1 MTNEILAALV
11 AVYIVDVSGFTESW
25 RNGLA
30 RLLRINRLRPL
41 PPFDCGTCMAFWAA
55 IGCSI
60 VQGDFSLEAVAV
72 AAVCSLLA
80 LPAGQFMQLIK
91 EWACSLIGKAF
102 PKQ

>member
-60 VQGDFSLEAVAV
+60 VQGDFSLLSVAV
-72 AAVCSLLA
+72 ASLCSLFA
-80 LPAGQFMQLIK
+80 VPVGQLMMMIR
-91 EWACSLIGKAF
+91 EWLSVLIGRAF
-102 PKQ
+102 PK

>member
-55 IGCSI
+55 IGCSLWE
-60 VQGDFSLEAVAV
+60 GEFGLLSVAV
-72 AAVCSLLA
+72 ASLCSLFA
-80 LPAGQFMQLIK
+80 VPVGQFMMMVK
-91 EWACSLIGKAF
+91 EWVCVLIGRAY
-102 PKQ
+102 PK